1 MDGFT
6 IYHNPRWGKSRQ
18 TLQLL
23 RDNGVEPHIIE
34 YLKDNP
40 TIEELKSLSN
50 KLGKRPSE
58 FVRKGEADFK
68 ENNMK
73 DVMGNNNAL
82 FRAMAQFPKVME
94 RPIVVKGEKAVMGR
108 PTENVLE
115 LLWTV
120 YEYTRQ

>member
-23 RDNGVEPHIIE
+23 RDNGIEPTIIE
-34 YLKDNP
+34 YLKEIP
-40 TIEELKSLSN
+40 TKEGFQSLAQ

-68 ENNMK
+68 ENGIADILDNDEKMFK
-73 DVMGNNNAL
+73 
-82 FRAMAQFPKVME
+82 AMNQFPKIME
-94 RPIVVKGEKAVMGR
+94 RPIVVKGNKAAIGR
-108 PTENVLE
+108 PPENVLD
-115 LLWTV
+115 LI
-120 YEYTRQ
+120 